1 MSLGKRTIDNRTM
14 RHLRGSRL
22 SIPNSPHGTAI
33 VQDLHKQM
41 TPNSWRAL
49 RADLRIYFEWVA
61 CAGLVGMPADEA
73 SVLAFVKWA
82 ADTNK
87 STATT
92 LRYLSSVAK
101 LHREAGLANP
111 VTDAVRSAVAMRLQT
126 SQAIAKDGGAANQAL
141 TAAVRAM
148 LNVPWIDLIDLR
160 NRLVLGLG
168 WETGANSQTIV
179 AIEWA
184 DIDLNGQAAPTV
196 SIASRSSGQACYRL
210 SKQTARDLTA
220 WGDHFTPR
228 QGPVLRRIHRV
239 GTYYRND
246 FMLWPVK
253 PLTSQSVTRCYRTL
267 LDEARAQGLIVQSD
281 DVQYDSLRRGLSAR
295 SVSMISPA
303 QPVTC

>member
-14 RHLRGSRL
+14 RDLRGSRL

-33 VQDLHKQM
+33 VQDLRKQM

-61 CAGLVGMPADEA
+61 GAGLIGMPADEA
-73 SVLAFVKWA
+73 SVVAFVKWA

-87 STATT
+87 SPATT

-101 LHREAGLANP
+101 LHQEAGLANP
-111 VTDAVRSAVAMRLQT
+111 VTDAVRSAVAIR
-126 SQAIAKDGGAANQAL
+126 SQISRAIAKDGGGANPAL

-168 WETGANSQTIV
+168 WETGANSQAIV
-179 AIEWA
+179 EIEWA
-184 DIDLNGQAAPTV
+184 DIDLDGQAAPTV
-196 SIASRSSGQACYRL
+196 SIASRSSGRACYRL
-210 SKQTARDLTA
+210 SKRTARDLSA
-220 WGDHFTPR
+220 WGEHFMPR
-228 QGPVLRRIHRV
+228 NGPVLRRIHRV
-239 GTYYRND
+239 GTHYRNN
-246 FMLWPVK
+246 FMLWPAK
-253 PLTSQSVTRCYRTL
+253 PLTAQSVTLCYRTL
-267 LDEARAQGLIVQSD
+267 LDEARARGLIVQSD
-281 DVQYDSLRRGLSAR
+281 DVQYDALRRSLSAR
-295 SVSMISPA
+295 AVSMISRA